1 MQYGFVH
8 ESKNCSGCGACQAAC
23 KDKMTVK
30 WARTF
35 AVSHAT
41 NMAVLSL
48 KDKDLYLMFTSTIS
62 ASAAITVPTPNALKI
77 APLVP
82 CTKMQIQVLSL

>member
-1 MQYGFVH
+1 MVLYTKV
-8 ESKNCSGCGACQAAC
+8 KIVPAAVPA
-23 KDKMTVK
+23 KLLARIKMTVK

-48 KDKDLYLMFTSTIS
+48 KDKELYLMFTSTIS